1 MDDGQSPYTPGHH
14 HNGYHPAEPIPYP
27 MAHSL
32 ATSGGRLRVIPL
44 DSPEDEDDDDDDRAP
59 QQEVSPQGSKMRM
72 RFNKV
77 FTPFVSG
84 CVFLRS

>member
-1 MDDGQSPYTPGHH
+1 
-14 HNGYHPAEPIPYP
+14 

-77 FTPFVSG
+77 FTPFRA
-84 CVFLRS
+84 LANPLKARRRREM